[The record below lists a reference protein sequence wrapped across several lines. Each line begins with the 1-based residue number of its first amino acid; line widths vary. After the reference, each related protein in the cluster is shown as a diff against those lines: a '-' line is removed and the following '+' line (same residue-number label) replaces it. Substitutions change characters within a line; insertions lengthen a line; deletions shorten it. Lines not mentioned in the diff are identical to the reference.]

1 MRNSE
6 ITERLRLNIASAV
19 IRTHTAYRLKLLQV
33 FMQAGIDITPDMY
46 FVLKYLWAGGDGS
59 KQQELANKTGK
70 DKASLT
76 KLLDNLEKRE
86 LVQRTTD
93 ERDKRSK
100 RIWLTLPGKRLK
112 EKVYPLALSV
122 VELAEQGVAH
132 IDLQQAQSILEMVYN
147 NIKR

>member
-6 ITERLRLNIASAV
+6 IGERLRLNIASAV
-19 IRTHTAYRLKLLQV
+19 IRAHTAYRLRLLQV
-33 FMQAGIDITPDMY
+33 FMQAGVDITPDMF
-46 FVLKYLWAGGDGS
+46 FVLKYLWRDAKGPR
-59 KQQELANKTGK
+59 QQELANQTGK

-76 KLLDNLEKRE
+76 KLIDNLEKRQ
-86 LVQRTTD
+86 LVVRIAD
-93 ERDKRSK
+93 EKDKRSK
-100 RIWLTLPGKRLK
+100 RIWLTEEGMKLK

-132 IDLQQAQSILEMVYN
+132 TDLQQAQSILETVYN